1 MLRCLLL
8 GAGTLGCAVA
18 RCLVG
23 WGVREVTFLDNG
35 KVSFS
40 NPVRQSL
47 YTFEDAKLGKPKAEA
62 AKNAL
67 LAVVAE
73 SGRGLSEVRS

>member
-1 MLRCLLL
+1 MLFNIIQSCPR
-8 GAGTLGCAVA
+8 
-18 RCLVG
+18 
-23 WGVREVTFLDNG
+23 
-35 KVSFS
+35 
-40 NPVRQSL
+40 SL

-73 SGRGLSEVRS
+73 SGRRLSEVGS